1 MNFPLPSLEA
11 MSTALIRAILST
23 RQGRQLAMQGPWWST
38 RTRIREA
45 VQIEQGRTHHE
56 PGWAESTLPD
66 LFAELGRAGETP
78 DLGHAGQAWVEA
90 YERLAHACKSADE
103 AGAPA
108 DSAGSPLDR
117 ALHRL
122 LQLLDSPEGVH
133 AWNARKLVNLMHSD
147 ADILSTPTDER
158 ARGRR
163 SPGAAGA
170 RQRRRDRGLGAP
182 YRRGLTQ

>member
-1 MNFPLPSLEA
+1 MSFPFPSLET
-11 MSTALIRAILST
+11 MSAALIRSIVGT

-78 DLGHAGQAWVEA
+78 ELGHAGQAWVEA
-90 YERLAHACKSADE
+90 YERLVRACKSAHD
-103 AGAPA
+103 AGAPG
-108 DSAGSPLDR
+108 DSIDSPLDR

-122 LQLLDSPEGVH
+122 LELLDSPEGVH

-147 ADILSTPTDER
+147 ADILSIPTDER
-158 ARGRR
+158 ERAAAEAQARRARG
-163 SPGAAGA
+163 SAGGIAAWEHPA
-170 RQRRRDRGLGAP
+170 DED
-182 YRRGLTQ
+182 